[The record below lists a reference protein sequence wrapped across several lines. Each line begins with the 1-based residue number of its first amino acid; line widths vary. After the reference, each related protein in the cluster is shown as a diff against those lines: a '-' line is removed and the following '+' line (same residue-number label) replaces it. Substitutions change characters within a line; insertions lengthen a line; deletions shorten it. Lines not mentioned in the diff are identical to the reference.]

1 MSMNTGENEQG
12 LRKIIDLTRMIS
24 IFLLLLHYYF
34 CCYASFSHWN
44 LTAKILDTILKNI
57 AKTGLFNNFHKTK
70 LYALAVLLLSLVG
83 AKGKKS
89 DKLNYRVAFAYLLS
103 GLLIYFI
110 SVFCLYIPVSIEVA
124 TVLYIAITSI
134 GFVLILTGGGLM
146 SRIIKG
152 KLNND
157 IFNKQNET
165 FPQEEKLLE
174 NEYSINL
181 PTQYSL
187 KGKLISSFINF
198 INPMRGLLV
207 MGSPGAGK
215 SYFIIQHI
223 IKQHIQKGFSMFI
236 YDFKYDD
243 LSRIAYNQFLKF
255 KTKKYQTEPQF
266 YVINF
271 DDLNRCHRCNPLD
284 PNNMLDITDAVES
297 ARTIM
302 LGLNRSW
309 IKRQGEFFVE
319 SPINFL
325 TSVIWFLRK
334 FHNGEFC
341 TLPHAIEMMQ
351 VEYDK
356 LFTVLKT
363 EPEIEAYLNPF
374 ISAFKNDSM
383 EQLQGQ
389 IDAARI
395 GIARLS
401 SPALYYVLSG
411 SDFTL
416 DINNPDAPKIVCLA
430 NNPQKQQVYG
440 AVLSLYISR
449 MTKIINQRNKLK
461 SSLIFD
467 EFPTIYF
474 NGIDSL
480 IATAR
485 SNKVATTIAV
495 QDYSQLK
502 NEYSREQAEVIL
514 NIMGNVISGQ
524 VSGETAK
531 FLSEKF
537 GRIMQDRESISINSN
552 DTSISKSKQLEQ
564 AIPASTIASL
574 SSGEFVGMVA
584 DNPDQIINLKSF
596 HCKIINDHAAL
607 QSENEA
613 YQSIPEIRK
622 VDNIIIQ
629 RNYLQIKQNVQ
640 DIIESEME
648 CILNDPAK
656 ESMVV
661 KK

>member
-1 MSMNTGENEQG
+1 
-12 LRKIIDLTRMIS
+12 
-24 IFLLLLHYYF
+24 
-34 CCYASFSHWN
+34 
-44 LTAKILDTILKNI
+44 
-57 AKTGLFNNFHKTK
+57 
-70 LYALAVLLLSLVG
+70 
-83 AKGKKS
+83 
-89 DKLNYRVAFAYLLS
+89 
-103 GLLIYFI
+103 
-110 SVFCLYIPVSIEVA
+110 
-124 TVLYIAITSI
+124 
-134 GFVLILTGGGLM
+134 
-146 SRIIKG
+146 
-152 KLNND
+152 
-157 IFNKQNET
+157 
-165 FPQEEKLLE
+165 
-174 NEYSINL
+174 
-181 PTQYSL
+181 
-187 KGKLISSFINF
+187 
-198 INPMRGLLV
+198 
-207 MGSPGAGK
+207 
-215 SYFIIQHI
+215 
-223 IKQHIQKGFSMFI
+223 
-236 YDFKYDD
+236 
-243 LSRIAYNQFLKF
+243 
-255 KTKKYQTEPQF
+255 
-266 YVINF
+266 
-271 DDLNRCHRCNPLD
+271 
-284 PNNMLDITDAVES
+284 MLDITDAVES

-334 FHNGEFC
+334 FHNGEYC
-341 TLPHAIEMMQ
+341 TLPHVIELMQ
-351 VEYDK
+351 VDYDK

-374 ISAFKNDSM
+374 VSAFVNDSM

-389 IDAARI
+389 IDAARV

-411 SDFTL
+411 NDFTL
-416 DINNPDAPKIVCLA
+416 DINNPASPKIVCLA
-430 NNPQKQQVYG
+430 NNPQKQQVYS

-474 NGIDSL
+474 NEIDSL

-514 NIMGNVISGQ
+514 NIMGNIISGQ
-524 VSGETAK
+524 VSGDTAK

-537 GRIMQDRESISINSN
+537 GRILQDRQSISINSN

-584 DNPDQIINLKSF
+584 DNPDQVITLKAF
-596 HCKIINDHAAL
+596 HCKIMNDHQAL
-607 QSENEA
+607 ENESKM
-613 YQSIPEIRK
+613 YHGIPEICK
-622 VDNIIIQ
+622 VDNAIIQ
-629 RNYLQIKQNVQ
+629 RNYQQIKQEVQ
-640 DIIESEME
+640 DIIESELE
-648 CILNDPAK
+648 KILSDPAR
-656 ESMVV
+656 ENMVM